1 MDKDN
6 LVNMKRPAGERHSF
20 SQPAD
25 SSSESYGYGL
35 SIRLEKFE
43 LEKLKLAV
51 PKVGKTFTIS
61 AIGKVTAVHES
72 SSEQGDDCGVTI
84 QITDL
89 HLR

>member
-1 MDKDN
+1 MSEKDN
-6 LVNMKRPAGERHSF
+6 LVNMKRSPGERHSF
-20 SQPAD
+20 AVPAGD
-25 SSSESYGYGL
+25 SESYGYGL
-35 SIRLEKFE
+35 AIRLEKFE

-51 PKVGKTFTIS
+51 PKVGKTFTIT

-89 HLR
+89 QLR